1 MHGLNRFNYNQELA
15 DSVGWFCFSI
25 NKGTGSNA
33 CYVENLENVQ
43 LWNGPTEGV
52 PSQVIINTEWGAFGD
67 NGVLENIRTEY
78 DRTIDQES
86 INAGKQL

>member
-1 MHGLNRFNYNQELA
+1 
-15 DSVGWFCFSI
+15 
-25 NKGTGSNA
+25 
-33 CYVENLENVQ
+33 VQ

-52 PSQVIINTEWGAFGD
+52 PNQVIINTEWGAFGD

-78 DRTIDQES
+78 DRTIDKES

>member
-1 MHGLNRFNYNQELA
+1 MVDAFFNGYT
-15 DSVGWFCFSI
+15 
-25 NKGTGSNA
+25 GTGSNA
-33 CYVENLENVQ
+33 CYVENLENVH
-43 LWNGPTEGV
+43 LWDGPKEGV

-78 DRTIDQES
+78 DRTIDKES